1 MSDERDITK
10 REAQQW
16 LDEWQDVSYLGHG
29 DINHEVVVRMMQK
42 IVKGEKEE

>member
-1 MSDERDITK
+1 MAKITK

-16 LDEWQDVSYLGHG
+16 LDEWQDVTYLGHG
-29 DINHEVVVRMMQK
+29 MSDRHEVVVRMMQK